1 MNLFQILALLPL
13 LYLSAQT
20 LRGLLRSQIRKRV
33 AALWLSLW
41 LGTASALLW
50 PKLTVVVAKR
60 MGIGRGADLVL
71 YISVVL
77 MLVGFFYIYTRFR
90 RLDRQLTQ
98 LVRSLAVESAKHP
111 QSAANNADPRDG
123 T

>member
-1 MNLFQILALLPL
+1 MNLFQIVALLPL
-13 LYLSAQT
+13 LYLIVQT
-20 LRGLLRSQIRKRV
+20 LRGVLRSQIRKRV

-50 PKLTVVVAKR
+50 PKMTVVVAQR
-60 MGIGRGADLVL
+60 MGIGRGADLVM

-98 LVRSLAVESAKHP
+98 LVRSLAVDNARHP
-111 QSAANNADPRDG
+111 QSARDTAG
-123 T
+123 SSDTV